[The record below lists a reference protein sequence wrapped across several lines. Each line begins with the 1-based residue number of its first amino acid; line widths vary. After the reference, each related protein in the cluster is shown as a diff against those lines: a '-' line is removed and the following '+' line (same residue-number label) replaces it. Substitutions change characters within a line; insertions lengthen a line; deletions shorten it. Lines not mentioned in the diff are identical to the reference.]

1 MGISDLLQKNGHNN
15 KEYFFNNQNQLES
28 IEVSKESS
36 PVLSYTYTLRPEGN
50 RSRVTENT
58 GKTVNWTY
66 DNLYRLTSETVSG
79 DPNSLNGY
87 VGFTYDSVNRLTR
100 SGTLAGISAYSVT
113 HDPNDHRSDQTY
125 NLNGAVTGANAH
137 TFDYD
142 AEDRLIGMDSGA
154 VSVVYD
160 GDGNLVQKTVG
171 PEAYTYLIDTNSIT
185 GYAQI
190 LEIKRDGTLIDTFTY
205 GANGIICQRNIPT
218 AKVRYFGKD
227 GSNSTRY
234 LTDETGAI
242 TDTFDYSVDG
252 ILLDRTGTFPAVHL
266 FQGEY
271 YDSDLNLYW
280 LRARWMNPQSGSF
293 MSMDTFEGDFEEP
306 LSLHKYGFVHWDG
319 GVNLDDPSGQFTLL
333 EGVMVAGMTSI
344 LSSMALSVH
353 SAGLE
358 VAAKTAW
365 NAKLAWTQNKSKIKV
380 SRKGNTVE
388 GDYYGGQLDVEYKG
402 IKKIY
407 YGYSGKTLDIY
418 SNEGIIPPGKWK
430 VGSENKATA
439 EEQKAGKVIIY
450 IYPRSLLNKENQSVT
465 QLDSVYSNR
474 NFDAFQIHGAGIS
487 TGCIALFRNKDL
499 KELMGTLEESKG
511 GILDVK
517 YKKFNW

>member
-1 MGISDLLQKNGHNN
+1 
-15 KEYFFNNQNQLES
+15 
-28 IEVSKESS
+28 
-36 PVLSYTYTLRPEGN
+36 
-50 RSRVTENT
+50 
-58 GKTVNWTY
+58 
-66 DNLYRLTSETVSG
+66 
-79 DPNSLNGY
+79 
-87 VGFTYDSVNRLTR
+87 
-100 SGTLAGISAYSVT
+100 LAGISAYSVT

-125 NLNGAVTGANAH
+125 NLNGAVTGANSH

-190 LEIKRDGTLIDTFTY
+190 LEIKRDGTLIDMFTY

-218 AKVRYFGKD
+218 AKVRYFSKD

-293 MSMDTFEGDFEEP
+293 MGMDTYEGDFEEP

-319 GVNLDDPSGQFTLL
+319 GVNLSDPSGNFGMSVAVIGGSLAVMGIVYSTITVKRDIH
-333 EGVMVAGMTSI
+333 EKKGVNPWKIFNDPIVNRAMRQAYVLSNVGIKGWEVEQGGTIGMNSNRTFFVSTWGHGKQSSI
-344 LSSMALSVH
+344 IPDYYPTGMIGNAEVVGSFHTHPNIGKGWQQEPSPSDLNWFKNNEK
-353 SAGLE
+353 SAGDVHFVITEIRVYLIQRSE
-358 VAAKTAW
+358 VF
-365 NAKLAWTQNKSKIKV
+365 
-380 SRKGNTVE
+380 SRVVWSEFASSLGNV
-388 GDYYGGQLDVEYKG
+388 
-402 IKKIY
+402 
-407 YGYSGKTLDIY
+407 
-418 SNEGIIPPGKWK
+418 
-430 VGSENKATA
+430 
-439 EEQKAGKVIIY
+439 
-450 IYPRSLLNKENQSVT
+450 R
-465 QLDSVYSNR
+465 
-474 NFDAFQIHGAGIS
+474 
-487 TGCIALFRNKDL
+487 
-499 KELMGTLEESKG
+499 
-511 GILDVK
+511 
-517 YKKFNW
+517 